1 MNALQGMNV
10 DQFII
15 IAPTF
20 LVVTYLLIT
29 VQKKLCNGRNV
40 KMGLIIPIIFFV
52 VATVLAFRPLFIVD
66 SSGTE
71 GMVAASLMV
80 WMTFNIPTLALLFP
94 FLMAIKNK
102 KEAQYLQEAM
112 EARQKA
118 EAESLNAETAQT
130 AEELTEETVQ

>member
-1 MNALQGMNV
+1 MSALQGMNI

-20 LVVTYLLIT
+20 LVVTYILIT
-29 VQKKLCNGRNV
+29 VQKKLCDGNNAKR
-40 KMGLIIPIIFFV
+40 GLIIPVLFFIA
-52 VATVLAFRPLFIVD
+52 ATVLAFRPLFIVD
-66 SSGTE
+66 STGTE

-94 FLMAIKNK
+94 YLMAIKNK

-112 EARQKA
+112 EAREKA
-118 EAESLNAETAQT
+118 EAEQLAAAAVQTSEEVAE
-130 AEELTEETVQ
+130 